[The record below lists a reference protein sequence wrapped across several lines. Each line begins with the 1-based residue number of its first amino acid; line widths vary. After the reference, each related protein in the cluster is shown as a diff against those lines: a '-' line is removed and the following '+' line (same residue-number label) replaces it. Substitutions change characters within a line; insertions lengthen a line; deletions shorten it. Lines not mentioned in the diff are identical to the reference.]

1 MSASKLRVLPLG
13 GLGEIGKNMT
23 VVEYDGRIV
32 VVDVGLRF
40 PTPEMVGIDLVLPD
54 FSYLRERA
62 RDIEAIVVTHGHEDH
77 LGALPWVLRE
87 LSAQGEPPPVYGGAL
102 TMAMARSKLEEHKL
116 RDVELA
122 DVAPGEV
129 LELGPF
135 SMEMVHMTHSIP
147 DSSAVAL
154 GTELGT
160 VLITGDYKFDQTP
173 VDGPPADVSR
183 LAELGREGVLLL
195 CGDSTNVDRPG
206 FSPSESGVGRHLEE
220 VFARCE
226 GRIVVTSFASN
237 IHRVQQVVDAAQAL
251 GRKVSLVGRSMR
263 KNVGIGRTLGHIEVP
278 EGMLVGTREIENFP
292 DERIVII
299 STGSQ
304 GEPLSALRRMAYRD
318 HPQVQLHSGDTVVF
332 SATPVPGNER
342 AVNETIDRLY
352 HIGCDVVTPADAPV
366 HASGHGY
373 AEEVKLMLNLVQP
386 RYVMPFHGDFKR
398 LRLHSQLAEAV
409 GIAPEDIF
417 QGDNGLPLELNGNGA
432 RFGEREQAGMVFVD
446 GVEIGDMADVALRDR
461 RMLSADGIFIV
472 VATIAEQ
479 DGRSVAD
486 PEVIFRGVPFLD
498 EAGKLVEEIR
508 STVEESLRR
517 AAEEDLHEVDLI
529 QQALHDDL
537 AQLVY
542 DRLHRRP
549 MVLPVVVEV

>member
-1 MSASKLRVLPLG
+1 MSERVRVLPLG

-23 VVEYDGRIV
+23 VVEHDGRIV

-54 FSYLRERA
+54 FSYLRERV

-87 LSAQGEPPPVYGGAL
+87 LGADLDIPVYGGAL
-102 TMAMARSKLEEHKL
+102 TVAMARSKLDEHKL
-116 RDVELA
+116 RDVELIE
-122 DVAPGEV
+122 VEPGEA

-135 SMEMVHMTHSIP
+135 SLEMIHMTHSIP

-195 CGDSTNVDRPG
+195 CGDSTNVDRQG
-206 FSPSESGVGRHLEE
+206 FSPSESVVGPHLEE

-237 IHRVQQVVDAAQAL
+237 IHRVQQVVDAAHAL
-251 GRKVSLVGRSMR
+251 GRKVALVGRSMR
-263 KNVGIGRTLGHIEVP
+263 KNVGIGRQLGHIEIP
-278 EGMLVGTREIENFP
+278 EGMLVGPREIDDLP
-292 DERIVII
+292 DERVVFI

-318 HPQVQLHSGDTVVF
+318 HRQVELRQGDTVVF
-332 SATPVPGNER
+332 SATPIPGNER

-352 HIGCDVVTPADAPV
+352 HIGCDVITTRDAPV

-373 AEEVKLMLNLVQP
+373 AEEVKLMLNLVRP

-398 LRLHSQLAEAV
+398 LRLHAQLAEAV
-409 GIAPEDIF
+409 GVPPEDIF
-417 QGDNGLPLELNGNGA
+417 QGDNGLPLDIDSRGA
-432 RFGEREQAGMVFVD
+432 RFGAKEQAGMIFVD
-446 GVEIGDMADVALRDR
+446 GVELGEMADVALRDR

-479 DGRSVAD
+479 DGSSVAD
-486 PEVIFRGVPFLD
+486 PEVIFRGVPFMD
-498 EAGKLVEEIR
+498 EADKLEEEIR
-508 STVEESLRR
+508 LTVEATLHR
-517 AAEEDLHEVDLI
+517 AAGDGVREIDVLT
-529 QQALHDDL
+529 QQLHDDL

-542 DRLHRRP
+542 DRLKRRP